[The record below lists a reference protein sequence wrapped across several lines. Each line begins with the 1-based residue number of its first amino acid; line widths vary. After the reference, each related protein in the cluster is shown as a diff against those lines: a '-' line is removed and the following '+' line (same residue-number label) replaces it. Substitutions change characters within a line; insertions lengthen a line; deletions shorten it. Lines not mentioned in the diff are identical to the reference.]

1 MKPKELDRINEL
13 ARLKKTR
20 PLTPE
25 ETAEQETL
33 RRAYIAEWRKG
44 AIEILEG
51 VRIQRPDGSVVPLK
65 KKTDK

>member
-25 ETAEQETL
+25 ETAEQEAL

-51 VRIQRPDGSVVPLK
+51 VRIQRPDGSIVPLK

>member
-25 ETAEQETL
+25 ETAEQEAL

-44 AIEILEG
+44 AIEILES

>member
-25 ETAEQETL
+25 ETAEQEAL

-44 AIEILEG
+44 ASEILEG